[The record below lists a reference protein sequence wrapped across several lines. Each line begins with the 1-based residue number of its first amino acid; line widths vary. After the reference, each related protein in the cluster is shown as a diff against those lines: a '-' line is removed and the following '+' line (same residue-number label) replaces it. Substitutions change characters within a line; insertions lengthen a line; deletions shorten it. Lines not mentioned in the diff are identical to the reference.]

1 MCIVRGLGVLL
12 VGPIIECAGES
23 VDSRRLD
30 EKMVWEVDVAWATET
45 RMIYICRC
53 LGKQLSIMRSGRWL
67 VRAIAE
73 IFIRCACRNMMCG
86 AAGTSN
92 FR

>member
-1 MCIVRGLGVLL
+1 MCILRGLGVLL

-67 VRAIAE
+67 VHVIAGDLYP
-73 IFIRCACRNMMCG
+73 MCV
-86 AAGTSN
+86 
-92 FR
+92 